1 MDFQGALFLKGKKS
15 ELLPSWK
22 MFFPNWRIKICKFL
36 AEVYTCQ
43 LSQME
48 RCFQGIVEGNC
59 FLFNRIG
66 VNLVSK
72 HYLCGRQDRKD
83 SND

>member
-1 MDFQGALFLKGKKS
+1 MRDLVQRNRVTYTKT
-15 ELLPSWK
+15 
-22 MFFPNWRIKICKFL
+22 CKFL
-36 AEVYTCQ
+36 VEVYTCQ

-48 RCFQGIVEGNC
+48 RCFQGIVEGNY